1 MEIPRTGP
9 PRAPV
14 GRPKPRTALRFS
26 DAVTRIR
33 TIPVHAIVKQVY
45 PRPVREGDE
54 LAMAIGR
61 AIDGTLSRIG
71 HEARLGRRL
80 SGATARLYATE
91 LLDTALEESAIDLS
105 PLERERTLLQIDRV
119 VESFRRS
126 EIFGLDRPRTRV
138 ILIDNSVGVYAQ
150 PDYWDGRS
158 RIIEMKSYLAIPP
171 PPDIALQL
179 RLFQLAFP
187 QFECTL
193 FCLNRHSVPV
203 DTARLCVPPPTA
215 EESSETLR
223 LAYSIAAEHGE
234 PKVLEYMQGPFV
246 PYSLAGGPAPEP
258 MSAPED
264 PVRGP

>member
-1 MEIPRTGP
+1 MTS
-9 PRAPV
+9 V
-14 GRPKPRTALRFS
+14 
-26 DAVTRIR
+26 R
-33 TIPVHAIVKQVY
+33 TIPVHAVVKQIY

-54 LAMAIGR
+54 LAMAVGR
-61 AIDGTLSRIG
+61 AIDGSLSRIG

-80 SGATARLYATE
+80 SGSSARALATE
-91 LLDTALEESAIDLS
+91 LLDGALEEAAIDLA

-119 VESFRRS
+119 IETFRGS
-126 EIFGLDRPRTRV
+126 EIFGLERPRTRV

-193 FCLNRHSVPV
+193 LCLNRHTVPV
-203 DTARLCVPPPTA
+203 DTARLCVPPPTP
-215 EESSETLR
+215 EESSEALR
-223 LAYSIAAEHGE
+223 LAYSVATEHGE
-234 PKVLEYMQGPFV
+234 SKVLEYMQGPFV
-246 PYSLAGGPAPEP
+246 PYSLTAPP
-258 MSAPED
+258 
-264 PVRGP
+264 G

>member
-1 MEIPRTGP
+1 VEIPRTGP

-105 PLERERTLLQIDRV
+105 P
-119 VESFRRS
+119 RS
-126 EIFGLDRPRTRV
+126 G
-138 ILIDNSVGVYAQ
+138 SVRCC
-150 PDYWDGRS
+150 RS
-158 RIIEMKSYLAIPP
+158 TGSSSRSAG
-171 PPDIALQL
+171 
-179 RLFQLAFP
+179 
-187 QFECTL
+187 
-193 FCLNRHSVPV
+193 
-203 DTARLCVPPPTA
+203 AR
-215 EESSETLR
+215 SSAST
-223 LAYSIAAEHGE
+223 
-234 PKVLEYMQGPFV
+234 
-246 PYSLAGGPAPEP
+246 GPAR
-258 MSAPED
+258 A
-264 PVRGP
+264 